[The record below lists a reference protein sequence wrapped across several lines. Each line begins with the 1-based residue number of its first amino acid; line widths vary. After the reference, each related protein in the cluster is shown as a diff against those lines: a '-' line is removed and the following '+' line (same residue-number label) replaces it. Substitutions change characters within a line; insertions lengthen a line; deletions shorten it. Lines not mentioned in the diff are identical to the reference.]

1 MNTAEVPLHGPATTG
16 TLSLPMCKGPR
27 KVAAVGADLR
37 LCRGQ
42 TNGGGGSR
50 AALCGRCVRAT
61 VCVPSAVA
69 YSLLLPESQ
78 VEIYLQVELR
88 SPFYS
93 SPAFRY
99 FMPSSPNADSQ
110 NRLLLLCFQCS
121 KISVMKVLESNL
133 LLVLETEKK

>member
-27 KVAAVGADLR
+27 KVAAIGADLR
-37 LCRGQ
+37 FCSGQ

-50 AALCGRCVRAT
+50 AALRWRCVRAT

-88 SPFYS
+88 SQLS
-93 SPAFRY
+93 GTS
-99 FMPSSPNADSQ
+99 MPSLPNADSQ
-110 NRLLLLCFQCS
+110 NRLLLLRFQRS
-121 KISVMKVLESNL
+121 KICVMKVLESNL